1 MSLVVND
8 AEKRITNPYGGGHN
22 GVDIGWRSNEAEN
35 EVWANCAGEV
45 VEVQDGLGN
54 IPNATGVQSW
64 GNYVY
69 IKHPN
74 GMYTRYA
81 HLKSGIHVKVGDKV
95 NALTSLGYIGDSG
108 NANGRHLHFE
118 VSERYDSRYR
128 IDPTPYLMKP
138 VYDGEVEEVPN
149 VDKSIDEL
157 AREVLEG
164 KYGNGKVR
172 KDALGDKY
180 DEVQKRVNQILN
192 GETNEVIYEVQSGD
206 TLSSIA
212 RKFNKVWKDIYNDNR
227 AVIGSNPSLIFRGQK
242 LVIR

>member
-8 AEKRITNPYGGGHN
+8 AEKRITNPYGNGHN

-35 EVWANCAGEV
+35 EIWSNSAGEV

-54 IPNATGVQSW
+54 MPGVTGVKSW

-81 HLKSGIHVKVGDKV
+81 HLKSGIHVRVGEQV
-95 NALTSLGYIGDSG
+95 NALTSLGIIGNSG

-118 VSERYDSRYR
+118 VSTSYNSKDR

-138 VYDGEVEEVPN
+138 VYDVVEKHEETKEDIIKTIN
-149 VDKSIDEL
+149 EL
-157 AREVLEG
+157 IEKL
-164 KYGNGKVR
+164 K
-172 KDALGDKY
+172 
-180 DEVQKRVNQILN
+180 
-192 GETNEVIYEVQSGD
+192 NEI
-206 TLSSIA
+206 
-212 RKFNKVWKDIYNDNR
+212 NKLK
-227 AVIGSNPSLIFRGQK
+227 
-242 LVIR
+242 

>member
-8 AEKRITNPYGGGHN
+8 AEKRITNPYGNGHN

-45 VEVQDGLGN
+45 IEVQDGLGN
-54 IPNATGVQSW
+54 IPGATGVQSW

-81 HLKSGIHVKVGDKV
+81 HLKSGIHVRVGDKV
-95 NALTSLGYIGDSG
+95 NALTSLGIIGNSG

-118 VSERYDSRYR
+118 VSTSYSSKDR

-138 VYDGEVEEVPN
+138 VYDVVEKHEETKEDIIKTIN
-149 VDKSIDEL
+149 EL
-157 AREVLEG
+157 IEKLE
-164 KYGNGKVR
+164 
-172 KDALGDKY
+172 
-180 DEVQKRVNQILN
+180 
-192 GETNEVIYEVQSGD
+192 NEI
-206 TLSSIA
+206 
-212 RKFNKVWKDIYNDNR
+212 NKLK
-227 AVIGSNPSLIFRGQK
+227 
-242 LVIR
+242 